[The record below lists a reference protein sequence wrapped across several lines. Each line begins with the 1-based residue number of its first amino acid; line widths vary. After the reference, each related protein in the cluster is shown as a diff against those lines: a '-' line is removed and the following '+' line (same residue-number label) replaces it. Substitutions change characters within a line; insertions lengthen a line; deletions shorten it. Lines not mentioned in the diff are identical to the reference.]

1 MEKPSSPV
9 SQKAQEEGIANGEN
23 APQSQML
30 QSLRMSVRLDHP
42 TWQLGVL

>member
-9 SQKAQEEGIANGEN
+9 SQKAQEEGVSNGEN

-30 QSLRMSVRLDHP
+30 QSLRMNVRLDHS
-42 TWQLGVL
+42 TWQLGVF